1 MTTPSRKIRVLV
13 VDDSAVSR
21 AFLAH
26 ELETDAGIE
35 VVACV
40 HSGAEAIAALGR
52 QRPDVVTMDIHMPG
66 MDGYEATRQIMETQP
81 LPIVIV
87 SGSYDA
93 ADVEKTFRAMEAGA
107 VAAIEKPPGLK
118 HPNHDAAVLK
128 LINIV
133 KAMSEVRVVRR
144 WSRQRMETQRDHP
157 TGPLLPDNDGVRLV
171 AIGAS
176 TGGPPVLHKVLA
188 GLIKPFPFPIVIV
201 QHISAGFVQGLVD
214 WLNAT
219 TGMPVQLAKHG
230 EVVRPGHVYLA
241 PDGCQMRLESDGRV
255 VCGPEPAEHGL
266 RPSVSY
272 LFRSVAS
279 CFGAQAVGV
288 LLTGMGRD
296 GAEELKLMRDSGAV
310 TIAQD
315 EESSIVHGMPGEA
328 IRLGGAMHVGNPER
342 IAQLLQSLAT
352 QATRRPAPVTP

>member
-1 MTTPSRKIRVLV
+1 MSMPVRKIKVLV

-26 ELETDAGIE
+26 ALQADPSIE

-52 QRPDVVTMDIHMPG
+52 LKPDVVTMDIHMPG
-66 MDGYEATRQIMETQP
+66 MDGFEATRQIMETQP

-93 ADVEKTFRAMEAGA
+93 ADVDKTFRAMEAGA
-107 VAAIEKPPGLK
+107 VAAVEKPPGHR
-118 HPNHDAAVLK
+118 HPNHEAAVLK
-128 LINIV
+128 LLNIV

-144 WSRQRMETQRDHP
+144 WTKQRMESRSAP
-157 TGPLLPDNDGVRLV
+157 TAALPCGNAGVRLV
-171 AIGAS
+171 VIGAS
-176 TGGPPVLHKVLA
+176 TGGPPVLHTVLA
-188 GLIKPFPFPIVIV
+188 GLSKPFPLPVVIV

-219 TGMPVQLAKHG
+219 TGMPVHLAQHG
-230 EVVRPGHVYLA
+230 ETIQPGHVYLA
-241 PDGCQMRLESDGRV
+241 PDDRQLRVESDGRLL
-255 VCGPEPAEHGL
+255 CGTEPAEHGL
-266 RPSVSY
+266 RPSVSF
-272 LFRSVAS
+272 LFRSVAQK
-279 CFGAQAVGV
+279 FGAQAVGV

-296 GAEELKLMRDSGAV
+296 GAEELKLMRDSGAI

-315 EESSIVHGMPGEA
+315 AESSIVHGMPGEA
-328 IRLGGAMHVGNPER
+328 IRLEAAVHVGNPER
-342 IAQLLQSLAT
+342 ISQLLQSLAT
-352 QATRRPAPVTP
+352 QPTRRLSATTA